1 MKPNTK
7 IERASLIKMIQS
19 ERRAQYHKYL
29 SEIES
34 SLSQICDSGD
44 ALGPLVLSE
53 KLGFTRWK
61 LTGSVF
67 FSRFRPGERVEI
79 RVQKS
84 GSDLS
89 ESLCDGWLVESVRY
103 PFPGKIEVVIFG
115 SKPLDEDRAIEVF
128 LFKSSTEGFS
138 NLLISQIRR
147 MPTSFES
154 LILGTDKFDL
164 SVDEPEFKVHYDQ
177 LNDTQKSALHELVG
191 NNLSGAI
198 QGPPGTGKTHLL
210 RAVVALALKSN
221 MRVCVTSFTHAA
233 VDNLLGKI
241 VGEEFPYKWVRVG
254 NSERVRTEFYRSDVE
269 FGGFRAPTFG
279 DVSEA
284 KLIGATLHKLAF
296 NGSSQM
302 FDLLVVDEA
311 GQVPV
316 YFWPLIQRIT
326 KRLVLVGDQFQLPP
340 VLVAE
345 HTDLPFD
352 NLFSLFVSKDTPML
366 ETQYRM
372 RREIQGWSS
381 EKFYRGKLRPHV
393 SVANRDYFSCSPT
406 FITDSTVVSKQF
418 EAESHGKVSLDEANF
433 IADKVARMVKN
444 KEDIRTVG
452 VICPYRAQAGK
463 VNAALQ
469 NKLGVGEAAK
479 VLVDTVERFQG
490 QEREAIFLSFGT
502 SASSSGDLNFLAD
515 ARRLN
520 VSVTRAKSRFY
531 CLFNKALYEKIS
543 SRKSADLNEFLNWVK
558 NGRTPIKKAA

>member
-1 MKPNTK
+1 MKPNIK
-7 IERASLIKMIQS
+7 IDRTSLIKMIQA

-29 SEIES
+29 YETES
-34 SLSQICDSGD
+34 ALSHICDSGD
-44 ALGPLVLSE
+44 ALGPLVLND
-53 KLGFTRWK
+53 KLGFARWK
-61 LTGSVF
+61 LTGCIF
-67 FSRFRPGERVEI
+67 FSRFRPGERVELRI
-79 RVQKS
+79 QKN

-103 PFPGKIEVVIFG
+103 PSPGEIEVVILG
-115 SKPLDEDRAIEVF
+115 DKPLDEDRAVEVF
-128 LFKSSTEGFS
+128 LFKSSSEGFS
-138 NLLISQIRR
+138 NFLISQIRR
-147 MPTSFES
+147 MPTNFES
-154 LILGTDKFDL
+154 LVLGTEKFAL
-164 SVDEPEFKVHYDQ
+164 SVDEPEFKVHYEQ
-177 LNDTQKSALHELVG
+177 LNDTQKSALHDLVG

-241 VGEEFPYKWVRVG
+241 VGDEFPYNWVRVG
-254 NSERVRTEFYRSDVE
+254 NSDRVRQEFYRSQVE
-269 FGGFRAPTFG
+269 WGGFRAPTFG
-279 DVSEA
+279 DIGEV
-284 KLIGATLHKLAF
+284 KLIGSTLHKLAF
-296 NGSSQM
+296 SGSAQM

-316 YFWPLIQRIT
+316 YFWPFIQRMA

-345 HTDLPFD
+345 HSNLPFD
-352 NLFSLFVSKDTPML
+352 NLFSLFVNRDTPML

-393 SVANRDYFSCSPT
+393 SVANRDYFSYSPT
-406 FITDSTVVSKQF
+406 FVTDSAVVSRQF
-418 EAESHGKVSLDEANF
+418 ESTSSGRVSQEEANF
-433 IADKVARMVKN
+433 IADKVARMARN
-444 KEDIRTVG
+444 KEDLRTVG

-463 VNAALQ
+463 INAALQ
-469 NKLGVGEAAK
+469 DKLGVGEASK

-502 SASSSGDLNFLAD
+502 SANSSGDLSFLTD

-520 VSVTRAKSRFY
+520 VSITRAKSRFY
-531 CLFNKALYEKIS
+531 CLFSKALYEKSS
-543 SRKSADLNEFLNWVK
+543 SRKSADLNEFLNWVS